1 MAKSIFGTLSLK
13 AGTANTVVYL
23 DASKDLVSSAVTD
36 TELGYLDGV
45 TSALQ
50 TQLDAKEPTIT
61 ATTSTDY
68 YRGDKTFATL
78 DTDAVTEGTALYYT
92 DERAQDAIGSI
103 LLDGG
108 GLSWTYDDGT
118 PNISAAIDITGQSA
132 PAGGISGTDEVLI
145 YDVSGTALAKVTAQD
160 IADLAGN
167 HPVGVFKDTWA
178 TGDTA
183 TKAITHSLGTT
194 DVIVQVFDIA
204 TGESIIVDTVD
215 RTDANT
221 VTVTASEA
229 PPAGSWR
236 VLILSL

>member
-13 AGTANTVVYL
+13 AGTANTVMYL

-36 TELGYLDGV
+36 TELGHLDGV
-45 TSALQ
+45 TSAIQ

-61 ATTSTDY
+61 ATTAADY
-68 YRGDKTFATL
+68 YRGDKTFVTL
-78 DTDAVTEGTALYYT
+78 NTDAVTEATALYFT
-92 DERAQDAIGSI
+92 DERAQDAVGSI

-108 GLSWTYDDGT
+108 AISWTYDDGT
-118 PNISAAIDITGQSA
+118 PNISAAVDITGQSA
-132 PAGGISGTDEVLI
+132 PAGGLVGADEVLV
-145 YDVSGTALAKVTAQD
+145 YDVSGTTLTKVTAQD
-160 IADLAGN
+160 IADLAAG
-167 HPVGVFKDTWA
+167 HPVDVFKDTWA

-204 TGESIIVDTVD
+204 TGESIGIDTID